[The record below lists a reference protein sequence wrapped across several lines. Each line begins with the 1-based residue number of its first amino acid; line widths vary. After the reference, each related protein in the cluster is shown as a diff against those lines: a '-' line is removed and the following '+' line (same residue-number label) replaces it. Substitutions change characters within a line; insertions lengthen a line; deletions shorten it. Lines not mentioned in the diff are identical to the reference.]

1 MDSGLIV
8 LIEFRVTLLIKYYII
23 FMQKKIAGEVR
34 SYLGVT
40 FGLFLYT
47 FAWVAF
53 LIPNQIVG
61 GGATGMATVI
71 AYMANFGENAI
82 SYIFFGINAIL
93 LIVGVRVLGRGFGA
107 RTVYGILLMFGLLY
121 ALPKLSFIQYIGQS
135 FLESDKLLCAIIGG
149 FVSGL
154 GSAVTLLHGGSAG
167 GTDIVAMVINKYR
180 NITPG
185 KVFLYSD
192 LIIVSS
198 SFFINW
204 DFRTIIYGYVV
215 MAVFSYSVDLFMSG
229 SKQSIQM
236 FIFSRH
242 YDEITERL
250 TKEIHKGVT
259 LVSSQGGY
267 SREEGKLIVVV
278 VRKYDM
284 SLVYHIVREVD
295 SNAFITVANVMGVYG
310 KGFDEYK
317 LRGKSRKTIN
327 IS

>member
-1 MDSGLIV
+1 
-8 LIEFRVTLLIKYYII
+8 
-23 FMQKKIAGEVR
+23 
-34 SYLGVT
+34 
-40 FGLFLYT
+40 
-47 FAWVAF
+47 
-53 LIPNQIVG
+53 
-61 GGATGMATVI
+61 MATVV
-71 AYMANFGENAI
+71 AYLAGLGEGYI

-93 LIVGVRVLGRGFGA
+93 VVVGVKVLGRGFGIK
-107 RTVYGILLMFGLLY
+107 TVYGILLVFSLLY
-121 ALPKLSFIQYIGQS
+121 FLPKLSFIQYIGQS
-135 FLESDKLLCAIIGG
+135 FHESDKLLCAIIGG

-192 LIIVSS
+192 LIIVTS
-198 SFFINW
+198 SFFISW
-204 DFRTIIYGYVV
+204 DFRTIVYGYVV

-242 YDEITERL
+242 YDIITDKL
-250 TKEIHKGVT
+250 TKEANRGVT

-267 SREEGKLIVVV
+267 TKEEGKLIVVV

-284 SLVYHIVREVD
+284 STVYHIVREVD
-295 SNAFITVANVMGVYG
+295 PGAFITVANVMGVYG

-317 LRGKSRKTIN
+317 SKAKPRKTIN
-327 IS
+327 IG

>member
-1 MDSGLIV
+1 
-8 LIEFRVTLLIKYYII
+8 
-23 FMQKKIAGEVR
+23 MQKKIAAEVR

-53 LIPNQIVG
+53 LIPNKIVG
-61 GGATGMATVI
+61 GGATGMATVT
-71 AYMANFGENAI
+71 AYLAGLGDDYI

-93 LIVGVRVLGRGFGA
+93 VTIGVKVLGSKFGTK
-107 RTVYGILLMFGLLY
+107 TVFGILLVFSLLY
-121 ALPKLSFIQYIGQS
+121 FLPKLSFIQYIGQS
-135 FLESDKLLCAIIGG
+135 FHESDKLLCAIIGG

-154 GSAVTLLHGGSAG
+154 GSAITLLNGGSAG

-180 NITPG
+180 NVTPG

-198 SFFINW
+198 SFFISW
-204 DFRTIIYGYVV
+204 DFRTIVYGYVV

-236 FIFSRH
+236 FIFSKH
-242 YDEITERL
+242 YDIITERL
-250 TKEIHKGVT
+250 THEMHRGVT
-259 LVSSQGGY
+259 LVDSQGGY
-267 SREEGKLIVVV
+267 TREAGKLIVVV
-278 VRKYDM
+278 ARKYDM
-284 SLVYHIVREVD
+284 SSVYHIVKEVD
-295 SNAFITVANVMGVYG
+295 PGAFITVANVMGVYG

-317 LRGKSRKTIN
+317 SRPKSKSRKTIN
-327 IS
+327 IG